1 MSLGD
6 DLARLDVA
14 LQQASVVLR
23 RHSQGERAYAMKSPG
38 NPVTAAD
45 TEVDALLR
53 ALLPRGD
60 DAWLSEESVD
70 DDRRLGAR
78 RIWVVDPLDGT
89 RSFLAH
95 RPEWSV
101 SIGLLVDGQP
111 RLGGIANPTLDIA
124 VLGGPGI
131 GLTVRGD
138 LAQVRPQNDA
148 RMQVLCSNTEW
159 RDGDWPKQLGA
170 DIAIT
175 PIGSVAWKLALVAA
189 GVADAT
195 WTRRP
200 KHEWDVAAGAA
211 LVLAAG
217 GTIFRPD
224 GEALVWNQMP
234 PRFPGFSAARA
245 GAEGA
250 VRALIRNASPG
261 R

>member
-1 MSLGD
+1 MSLDG

-14 LQQASVVLR
+14 LQQASALLR
-23 RHSQGERAYAMKSPG
+23 RHSQGDRAFAMKSPG

-53 ALLPRGD
+53 ALLPQGD

-70 DDRRLGAR
+70 DDRRLAAR

-95 RPEWSV
+95 QPEWSV
-101 SIGLLVDGQP
+101 SIGLLVDGEP
-111 RLGGIANPTLDIA
+111 ALGGIANPTLDIA

-138 LAQVRPQNDA
+138 LAKVRPHNGA
-148 RMQVLCSNTEW
+148 RLQVLCSRTEW
-159 RDGDWPKQLGA
+159 RDGDWPGLLGA
-170 DIAIT
+170 DIGVT

-217 GTIFRPD
+217 GTVFRPD
-224 GEALVWNQMP
+224 GAPLVWNQMP
-234 PRFPGFSAARA
+234 PRFPGFAAAAA
-245 GAEGA
+245 GAEDA
-250 VRALIRNASPG
+250 VRALIRAASPP